1 METNHPDS
9 TWFAQQLLDWYRE
22 HGRDFPWRRTDDPY
36 VVLVC
41 EVLLRRS
48 RSTTVAMVMERF
60 LQAWPHAAAL
70 ADAEPEEVSA
80 VIRPLG
86 LTSRS
91 VQLVSMARELRDW
104 PSFPTSVHELTEL
117 AGVGRYAA
125 TATLGLPTVDGTSAR
140 VYRRFYGL
148 TDHRPHKTV
157 DDELW
162 ILVTNTFPEDPTDAQ
177 QLNWAVLDLAA
188 ATCLPERPRCE
199 ACPLRSRCA
208 KSNHLPG
215 QRPAIQGRQELGG
228 EECR

>member
-1 METNHPDS
+1 METTHPDT

-48 RSTTVAMVMERF
+48 RSTTVAKVMERF
-60 LQAWPHAAAL
+60 LQHWPHAAAL
-70 ADAEPEEVSA
+70 ADAEPEEVAA

-91 VQLVSMARELRDW
+91 VQLVAMARELHDR
-104 PSFPTSVHELTEL
+104 PGFPTSVHELTEL
-117 AGVGRYAA
+117 TGVGRYAA
-125 TATLGLPTVDGTSAR
+125 AATLGLPTVDGTSAR
-140 VYRRFYGL
+140 VYRRYYGL

-157 DDELW
+157 DHRLW
-162 ILVTNTFPEDPTDAQ
+162 DFVADAFPQDPTDAQ

-199 ACPLRSRCA
+199 ACPLRNRCTHR
-208 KSNHLPG
+208 SHLRG
-215 QRPAIQGRQELGG
+215 QRPAIRDRQILGR
-228 EECR
+228 EERR

>member
-1 METNHPDS
+1 METTNPDGK
-9 TWFAQQLLDWYRE
+9 WFAHQLLDWYGE
-22 HGRDFPWRRTDDPY
+22 HGRDFPWRRTDDRY

-48 RSTTVAMVMERF
+48 RSRTVAKTMDTF
-60 LQAWPHAAAL
+60 LQYWPDAAAL
-70 ADAEPEEVSA
+70 ADAEPEEVAA

-91 VQLVSMARELRDW
+91 VQLVAMARELRDR
-104 PSFPTSVHELTEL
+104 PGFPTSVHELTEL
-117 AGVGRYAA
+117 TGVGQYAA

-162 ILVTNTFPEDPTDAQ
+162 TFVRTTFPEARAHSRH
-177 QLNWAVLDLAA
+177 LNWAVLDLAA
-188 ATCLPERPRCE
+188 TTCLPERPRCD
-199 ACPLRSRCA
+199 ACPLARRCR
-208 KSNHLPG
+208 KGLP
-215 QRPAIQGRQELGG
+215 A
-228 EECR
+228 